1 MNAIELVNVSKSFNG
16 HKVLSDFSMEIT
28 SGEMVAITGGS
39 GSGKT
44 TLLNIIG
51 LIEKADS
58 GTVNIFDKKNI
69 TPNTKKAE
77 DTIRNYIGYLF
88 QNYALIDNETVED
101 NLKIGLK
108 YVKKTENHMLMIKNV
123 LKDVGLEGYENRKIY
138 ELSGGEQQ
146 RVAIARVMLKPSKL
160 ILADEPTGSLD
171 SKNRNIVLELLDKLN
186 AMGKTVV
193 IVTHDDVVATHCQ
206 RIINIG

>member
-1 MNAIELVNVSKSFNG
+1 MNAIELVNISKSFNG
-16 HKVLSDFSMEIT
+16 KKVLNEFSIEIK

-51 LIEKADS
+51 LIEKADC
-58 GTVNIFDKKNI
+58 GTVNIFDQKNI
-69 TPNTKKAE
+69 IPNTKKAE
-77 DTIRNYIGYLF
+77 ATIREYVGYLF

-108 YVKKTENHMLMIKNV
+108 YVKKTENHALMIKNV

-171 SKNRNIVLELLDKLN
+171 AKNRSVVMELLDKLN

-193 IVTHDDVVATHCQ
+193 IVTHDDVVANHCQ
-206 RIINIG
+206 RIIKI